1 MREACYSLAMTNFYI
16 RHTKNFNI
24 RLLTAC
30 FVSLLLFL
38 GLTFAQAEADA
49 PLRVVTTTG
58 MIADVVREVGGSCV
72 QVTALMGP
80 GVDPHLYRASAG
92 DVRTFQEADVIFYN
106 GFNLE
111 GRLAS
116 LLARIGERVPTYAL
130 AELARVPEEVLLEG
144 EDEFEGQTDP
154 HLWMDASLWALTA
167 EVVADAIVTLRPDCE
182 DEVRAGAAR
191 YQAELLA
198 LHDWIAAS
206 VASIP
211 EAQRV
216 LVTAHDAFS
225 YFGAAYG
232 IEVEGIEGISTE
244 AEASIADI
252 RAVTELVVSRGVP
265 AIFVETT
272 INPRNVEAVRAAARE
287 RGVEVKI
294 GGELY
299 GDAMGAE
306 GSPEGTYLGMLR
318 HNTLTIVTALG
329 GEVAPWPEALAAW
342 AERWE
347 VSD

>member
-1 MREACYSLAMTNFYI
+1 MTNFYI
-16 RHTKNFNI
+16 CRTKNCND
-24 RLLTAC
+24 RWLKGL
-30 FVSLLLFL
+30 FVGLLLLL
-38 GLTFAQAEADA
+38 GSTFAQAEVEA
-49 PLRVVTTTG
+49 PLRVVATTG
-58 MIADVVREVGGSCV
+58 MVADVVREVGGSCV

-92 DVRTFQEADVIFYN
+92 DVRTFQEAELIFYN

-116 LLARIGERVPTYAL
+116 LLEHIGERVPTFAL
-130 AELARVPEEVLLEG
+130 GELASVPEAAFLEG
-144 EDEFEGQTDP
+144 EDDFAGQTDP
-154 HLWMDASLWALTA
+154 HLWMDASLWAQTT
-167 EVVADAIVTLRPDCE
+167 EVVADAILALRPACE
-182 DEVRAGAAR
+182 AEVRANAAR
-191 YQAELLA
+191 YQAELRA
-198 LHDWIAAS
+198 LHEWIAAS
-206 VASIP
+206 IATIP

-272 INPRNVEAVRAAARE
+272 INPRNIEAVRAAARE
-287 RGVEVKI
+287 RGAEVAI

-299 GDAMGAE
+299 GDAMGE
-306 GSPEGTYLGMLR
+306 DGSPEGSYIGMLR
-318 HNTLTIVTALG
+318 HNTLTIIAALG
-329 GEVAPWPEALAAW
+329 GEAAPWPEALSAW

-347 VSD
+347 VTD

>member
-1 MREACYSLAMTNFYI
+1 MFRYNKKITMNGLLS
-16 RHTKNFNI
+16 
-24 RLLTAC
+24 RL
-30 FVSLLLFL
+30 VLLLAAILVAGVLAFGGSAL
-38 GLTFAQAEADA
+38 AQA
-49 PLRVVTTTG
+49 PLKAVATTG
-58 MIADVVREVGGSCV
+58 MVADVVANVGGECV
-72 QVTALMGP
+72 QVTTLMGP
-80 GVDPHLYRASAG
+80 GVDPHLYRASAS

-116 LLARIGERVPTYAL
+116 LLGRIGERVPTFAL
-130 AELARVPEEVLLEG
+130 AELAAVPEAALLEG

-167 EVVADAIVTLRPDCE
+167 EVVADAVVTLRPECE
-182 DEVRAGAAR
+182 GAVRANAEA
-191 YQAELLA
+191 YQAQLLA
-198 LHDWIAAS
+198 LHEWIAAS
-206 VASIP
+206 IATIP
-211 EAQRV
+211 SEHRV
-216 LVTAHDAFS
+216 LVTAHDAFG

-287 RGVEVKI
+287 RGAEVEI

-299 GDAMGAE
+299 GDAMGEE
-306 GSPEGTYLGMLR
+306 GSPEGTYIGMLR
-318 HNTLTIVTALG
+318 HNVLTIVAALG
-329 GEVAPWPEALAAW
+329 GEAAPWPEVLAPW
-342 AERWE
+342 AEAWGLQGKR
-347 VSD
+347 